1 MLRARTG
8 LGGEL
13 NNMCRRGLELSNFD
27 IDVCASIQ
35 WFLHLKLGQMSIK
48 PSQMGGFVRK
58 DPFKKPMSQLKKSRE
73 DGEDSEVQYDV
84 FLYTSEHNAQWY
96 LTKILQF
103 VV

>member
-13 NNMCRRGLELSNFD
+13 NNMYRRGLIEFSNFD
-27 IDVCASIQ
+27 IDVFASMQ
-35 WFLHLKLGQMSIK
+35 WFLHLKL
-48 PSQMGGFVRK
+48 
-58 DPFKKPMSQLKKSRE
+58 KPMSRLKKSRE

>member
-1 MLRARTG
+1 
-8 LGGEL
+8 
-13 NNMCRRGLELSNFD
+13 
-27 IDVCASIQ
+27 
-35 WFLHLKLGQMSIK
+35 
-48 PSQMGGFVRK
+48 MGGFVRK
-58 DPFKKPMSQLKKSRE
+58 DPFKKPMSHLNNSGE